1 MAFKEAFTQFP
12 VLETE
17 RLLLNEL
24 CEEDAEPYYRQ
35 MRSALDLPGRP
46 PWAISYE
53 SGSVENAR
61 RTFGFSRNAW
71 AKKKQIKWA
80 IRLKN
85 EENKLIGQCEMFD
98 FDAQSTAEL
107 GYWLG
112 ADYQN
117 RGIMTEAVRAV
128 VFYSFNAMEMH
139 RLYAYTSTKNTPSR
153 ALLRKVGFIEEGI
166 LRQNTF
172 RDGVWDN
179 TAVMAI
185 LKIDSSECHTL

>member
-17 RLLLNEL
+17 HLLLNEL
-24 CEEDAEPYYRQ
+24 REEDAEPYNRQ

-53 SGSVENAR
+53 SESVDNAR
-61 RTFGFSRNAW
+61 RSFGFSRNAW

-80 IRLKN
+80 IRLKS
-85 EENKLIGQCEMFD
+85 EKNKLIGQCELFD
-98 FDAQSTAEL
+98 FDAQSVAEM

-117 RGIMTEAVRAV
+117 RGIMTEAVCAV
-128 VFYSFNAMEMH
+128 VFYSFNVMKMH
-139 RLYAYTSTKNTPSR
+139 RIYAYTSTMNTPSR
-153 ALLRKVGFIEEGI
+153 ALLRKVGFIEEGV
-166 LRQNTF
+166 LRQNTY
-172 RDGVWDN
+172 RDGVWDD

-185 LKIDSSECHTL
+185 LKSDIVTL